1 MDMNEKLH
9 SGALYL
15 PDDGEIM
22 QLQEQC
28 LENFTILIRP
38 ARQRAKNGKRC

>member
-22 QLQEQC
+22 QLQEQ
-28 LENFTILIRP
+28 LLN
-38 ARQRAKNGKRC
+38 QM